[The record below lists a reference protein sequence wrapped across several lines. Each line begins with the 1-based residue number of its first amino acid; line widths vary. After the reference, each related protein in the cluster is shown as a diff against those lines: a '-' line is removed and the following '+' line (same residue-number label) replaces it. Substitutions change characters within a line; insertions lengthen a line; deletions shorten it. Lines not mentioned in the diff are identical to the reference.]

1 MLGRINLVVVNIA
14 LKRNLK
20 FVGGIQATAFSLTE
34 GVTEN
39 AKEEV
44 STLSGAEVL
53 LHKRCGKD
61 AKHSPSNS
69 AHV

>member
-1 MLGRINLVVVNIA
+1 MLERTNFVVVNVA

-20 FVGGIQATAFSLTE
+20 FVKGIRETSLSLTE

-44 STLSGAEVL
+44 STL
-53 LHKRCGKD
+53 D
-61 AKHSPSNS
+61 
-69 AHV
+69 